1 MTDKLFKTPVDL
13 TNFDEY
19 VKYIDEG
26 LISLGFG
33 ERGDEVFY
41 RVRSFLFL
49 SLYHM
54 VKECGPSFDIEIYF
68 TSLIS
73 DLNEAFDTVG
83 PSLLKI
89 QRNTQAEP
97 QEPEQGVSI
106 EAQEFVESLIENG
119 KS

>member
-1 MTDKLFKTPVDL
+1 MTDKLFKPPVDL

-26 LISLGFG
+26 LISLGFT

-54 VKECGPSFDIEIYF
+54 VKESGPSFDVEIYF

-83 PSLLKI
+83 PSLLKL
-89 QRNTQAEP
+89 QRK
-97 QEPEQGVSI
+97 
-106 EAQEFVESLIENG
+106 AQEEGPESSDHDQASL
-119 KS
+119 